1 MRKEIDFNVEYIV
14 KGKELSKK
22 VKIKFSSQKV
32 QRDYGDWLAK
42 AAEFQE
48 INLNRKKALD
58 EIGSII
64 INKDISMKDKKEQIT
79 VLNTEKDNEEKR
91 MRAIGSENFIKD
103 RFDIVKRLLE
113 DNGVED
119 EELLS
124 YKFWDEKVDTN
135 VQNEFLTRCI
145 FKDHDLKKNL

>member
-103 RFDIVKRLLE
+103 RFDIVKR
-113 DNGVED
+113 
-119 EELLS
+119 
-124 YKFWDEKVDTN
+124 
-135 VQNEFLTRCI
+135 
-145 FKDHDLKKNL
+145 